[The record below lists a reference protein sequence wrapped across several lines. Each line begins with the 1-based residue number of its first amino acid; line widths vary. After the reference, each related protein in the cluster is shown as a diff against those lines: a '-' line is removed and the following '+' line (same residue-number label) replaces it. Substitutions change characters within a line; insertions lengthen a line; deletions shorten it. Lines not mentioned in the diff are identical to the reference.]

1 MSQHT
6 SWQAIAPDLWSLN
19 YGFRNAGLQVSTR
32 MTVARLR
39 DGSLFAHSA
48 VPLAPAQ
55 KQFLDGLGPL
65 RSIVAPSTMHHLFA
79 ADLAA
84 LYPEA
89 RLYGP
94 AGLKRKRLDL
104 RNLQVLESDDAA
116 LPWGGELGHLRF
128 DGIPLL
134 QESLWF
140 HHASGTLI
148 ATDILQCWKGPLS
161 LGVRLYLG
169 LTGGHERLTVP
180 RTVRLLVRDPSAAKR
195 CALAALQWP
204 IARVVLL
211 HNSVL
216 EDKAFERV
224 AEAFSIWTAD

>member
-1 MSQHT
+1 MPQPS

-48 VPLAPAQ
+48 VPLTPGQ
-55 KQFLDGLGPL
+55 KQFLDSLGPL

-79 ADLAA
+79 SDLAA

-94 AGLKRKRLDL
+94 AGLQRKRPDL
-104 RNLQVLESDDAA
+104 GGLQVLEPDDAA
-116 LPWGGELGHLRF
+116 MPWHGELSHLRVE
-128 DGIPLL
+128 GIPLL

-148 ATDILQCWKGPLS
+148 ATDVLQCWQGPLS

-180 RTVRLLVRDPSAAKR
+180 RTVRLLVKDRTAVRHSAQ
-195 CALAALQWP
+195 AALQWP
-204 IARVVLL
+204 IQRVVLL

-216 EDKAFERV
+216 EDRAFERV
-224 AEAFSIWTAD
+224 AEAFAIWTAG